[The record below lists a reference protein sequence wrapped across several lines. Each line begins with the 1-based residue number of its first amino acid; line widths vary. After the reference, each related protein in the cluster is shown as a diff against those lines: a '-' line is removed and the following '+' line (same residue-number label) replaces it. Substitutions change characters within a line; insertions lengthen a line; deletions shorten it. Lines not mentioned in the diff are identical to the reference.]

1 MWTTLGS
8 VERREDHAAAVFS
21 NAQLLG
27 AIVDAS
33 EDAIIVKSVSGRI
46 VSWNAAAER
55 LFGYAASEAI
65 GRHISIVIPAQR
77 IPEEQA
83 VLRQLLA
90 GDRIRRFETVRQR
103 KDGQHVA
110 VELSVTPVKSVS
122 GQIVGAVTA
131 ARDLRERRGAQAI
144 RVENEERFQILAD
157 ELALTN
163 RRKDEFLAALSH
175 AIRNPLSAIRSGLT
189 IIKPG
194 RLDAATGARTW
205 AMVDRQLAHLG
216 RLLDE
221 LLDVSRNSHGRLT
234 ITVTDI
240 DARVVVENAVATVRP
255 KFEAAGVALSLTLP
269 DAPVAAWGDAARIE
283 QILLN
288 VLSNAARYTPR
299 GGHAELTVRTEGR
312 DVVAVVTDSG
322 LGIPADL
329 LPHIFEMFCQSL
341 PGPAVAPS
349 GLGTGLYLARAFA
362 ALHGGAITAVSKG
375 SGKGSTF
382 TIRLPIVK
390 NPEVPPM
397 HAREN
402 SVRTGEVAAPT
413 RRVLI
418 VDDELDNAEGL
429 ALLCRLAGHEV
440 EVAQDGPTA
449 IEKAKSFHP
458 EVVVLDIGMP
468 GMDGIE
474 TCRQLRD
481 LSGPRPFVIAV
492 TGWGLSADYDRT
504 RAAGFDHH
512 LVKPVEPQQF
522 LAMLSASPRPD
533 TV

>member
-1 MWTTLGS
+1 
-8 VERREDHAAAVFS
+8 VFS
-21 NAQLLG
+21 DAQLLG

-83 VLRQLLA
+83 VLRRLLA

-103 KDGQHVA
+103 KDGQPVA
-110 VELSVTPVKSVS
+110 VELSVTPVKSAS
-122 GQIVGAVTA
+122 GQVAGAVTV
-131 ARDLRERRGAQAI
+131 ARDLRERRGAQATG
-144 RVENEERFQILAD
+144 VENEERFQFLAD

-175 AIRNPLSAIRSGLT
+175 KIRNPLSVIRTGLT
-189 IIKPG
+189 ILKPG
-194 RLDAATGARTW
+194 LDAATGARTR

-221 LLDVSRNSHGRLT
+221 LLDVSRSSHGRLSL
-234 ITVTDI
+234 TVTDI
-240 DARVVVENAVATVRP
+240 DARVVVEDAVATVRP
-255 KFEAAGVALSLTLP
+255 KFEAAGVALSVTLP
-269 DAPVAAWGDAARIE
+269 DAPVAAWGDAARIG
-283 QILLN
+283 QILHN

-299 GGHAELTVRTEGR
+299 GGHAEVIVRTEGR
-312 DVVAVVTDSG
+312 DVVAVVSDSG
-322 LGIPADL
+322 LGIPAVL
-329 LPHIFEMFCQSL
+329 LPHIFEMFCQSR

-390 NPEVPPM
+390 DPDAPPR
-397 HAREN
+397 HARDDA
-402 SVRTGEVAAPT
+402 VRTGEVAAPA

-418 VDDELDNAEGL
+418 VDDDLDNAEGL

-474 TCRQLRD
+474 TCRQLRG
-481 LSGPRPFVIAV
+481 LSECPRPFVIAV

-512 LVKPVEPQQF
+512 LVKPVEPQQL